1 MSKYLLSL
9 CVGLLFFSCTST
21 TETPLPKTS
30 VYYEV
35 PLQLSQYRTL
45 LSPGGIA
52 LIPHST
58 IASMRAGLAGLAIVH
73 AIDREEFY
81 AFDLACPVEPTPWT
95 QLRLSGLELRCPKCE
110 SHFDLL
116 SGTGRPLSGP
126 ARSPLRSYRIQRL
139 SRQDKLLV
147 TN

>member
-1 MSKYLLSL
+1 MSQYLRSLYLGLLLS
-9 CVGLLFFSCTST
+9 SCATS
-21 TETPLPKTS
+21 TETPIPSTS

-35 PLQLSQYRTL
+35 ALQLPQFRPL

-52 LIPHST
+52 LISHST

-73 AIDREEFY
+73 AVDQEAYY
-81 AFDLACPVEPTPWT
+81 AFDLACPVELAPWSAL
-95 QLRLSGLELRCPKCE
+95 QLSGLELRCPKCG
-110 SHFDLL
+110 SRFDVL

-126 ARSPLRSYRIQRL
+126 ARSPLRRYRVQRL

-147 TN
+147 SN